1 MKSLASQVGMITGIL
16 LLLLLRVHNMFLP
29 ALMLQGLQMLMHNCI
44 LIQNISCYLETTLR
58 HLPCYNLRRRESYL
72 LNVLIRGS
80 KCLFSFVFKHFIF
93 MLEAISISFLFF
105 FKCFELGTF
114 VIMVIIC
121 SFYQFSV

>member
-80 KCLFSFVFKHFIF
+80 KC
-93 MLEAISISFLFF
+93 
-105 FKCFELGTF
+105 
-114 VIMVIIC
+114 
-121 SFYQFSV
+121 